1 MEENQVVRYVE
12 MALQTAKFVGEVKE
26 IEMREANKYLPSR
39 IEITGTTDDGQKFE
53 LTLTVGEKKNDS

>member
-26 IEMREANKYLPSR
+26 IEMREASKYLPSR

-53 LTLTVGEKKNDS
+53 LTLTVGESKNDS

>member
-1 MEENQVVRYVE
+1 MVRYVE
-12 MALQTAKFVGEVKE
+12 MILQTAKNVGGVKE
-26 IEMREANKYLPSR
+26 MEMREANKYLPAR

>member
-1 MEENQVVRYVE
+1 MVRYVE

-26 IEMREANKYLPSR
+26 IEMREANIYLPAK

-53 LTLTVGEKKNDS
+53 LKLTVGEKKNDS